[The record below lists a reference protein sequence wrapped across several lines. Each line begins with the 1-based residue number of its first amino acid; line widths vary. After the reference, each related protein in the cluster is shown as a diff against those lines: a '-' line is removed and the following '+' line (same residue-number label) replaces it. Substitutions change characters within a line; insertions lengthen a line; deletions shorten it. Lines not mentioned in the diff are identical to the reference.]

1 MNKINYQKELEHLI
15 DKLPDHHRRLFLHSC
30 CAPCS
35 SYCLEYL
42 RQYFD
47 VTVFYYNPNI
57 SFLEEY
63 RHRVEELKR
72 LVSTLNEEAKGSEM
86 LNQIALLEGTYEPGK
101 FFEATKGLEDCPEGG
116 ERCFIC
122 YELRLREAARLA
134 AEGGY
139 DFFTTTL
146 TISPLKMRRSS
157 TKSAAD
163 CRRNI
168 MWRAC
173 RRILR
178 KRAAI

>member
-1 MNKINYQKELEHLI
+1 MNKINYQKELERLI

-47 VTVFYYNPNI
+47 VDGILLQSNI

-86 LNQIALLEGTYEPGK
+86 LNQIALLEALTSRKIFRGDERAG
-101 FFEATKGLEDCPEGG
+101 GLSGG
-116 ERCFIC
+116 
-122 YELRLREAARLA
+122 
-134 AEGGY
+134 
-139 DFFTTTL
+139 
-146 TISPLKMRRSS
+146 RR
-157 TKSAAD
+157 A
-163 CRRNI
+163 
-168 MWRAC
+168 
-173 RRILR
+173 LLYLL
-178 KRAAI
+178 RAAAAGSGEAGGRGRL

>member
-86 LNQIALLEGTYEPGK
+86 LNQIALLEGTYEPEK
-101 FFEATKGLEDCPEGG
+101 FFEATKGLEDCPE
-116 ERCFIC
+116 
-122 YELRLREAARLA
+122 
-134 AEGGY
+134 
-139 DFFTTTL
+139 
-146 TISPLKMRRSS
+146 
-157 TKSAAD
+157 SAALSATS
-163 CRRNI
+163 CGCGKRRG
-168 MWRAC
+168 WRQ
-173 RRILR
+173 
-178 KRAAI
+178 RAAMIFLQQR

>member
-86 LNQIALLEGTYEPGK
+86 LNQIALLEGTYEPEK

-134 AEGGY
+134 EKGGY
-139 DFFTTTL
+139 L
-146 TISPLKMRRSS
+146 RSIELS
-157 TKSAAD
+157 RQYDLYRQDYCGCVFSKQERD
-163 CRRNI
+163 K
-168 MWRAC
+168 
-173 RRILR
+173 RI
-178 KRAAI
+178 AQES

>member
-86 LNQIALLEGTYEPGK
+86 LNQIALLEGTYEPEK

-122 YELRLREAARLA
+122 
-134 AEGGY
+134 
-139 DFFTTTL
+139 
-146 TISPLKMRRSS
+146 
-157 TKSAAD
+157 
-163 CRRNI
+163 
-168 MWRAC
+168 
-173 RRILR
+173 
-178 KRAAI
+178 

>member
-86 LNQIALLEGTYEPGK
+86 LNQIALLEGTYEPEN
-101 FFEATKGLEDCPEGG
+101 FSRRRKGW
-116 ERCFIC
+116 RTV
-122 YELRLREAARLA
+122 RR
-134 AEGGY
+134 AE
-139 DFFTTTL
+139 
-146 TISPLKMRRSS
+146 
-157 TKSAAD
+157 SAALSATS
-163 CRRNI
+163 CGCGK
-168 MWRAC
+168 WRGW
-173 RRILR
+173 RQ
-178 KRAAI
+178 RAAMIFLQQR

>member
-63 RHRVEELKR
+63 RHRVGELKR

-86 LNQIALLEGTYEPGK
+86 LNQIGTFGGHLRAGKIFRGDERAGGLSGGRRALLY
-101 FFEATKGLEDCPEGG
+101 L
-116 ERCFIC
+116 
-122 YELRLREAARLA
+122 L
-134 AEGGY
+134 
-139 DFFTTTL
+139 
-146 TISPLKMRRSS
+146 
-157 TKSAAD
+157 
-163 CRRNI
+163 
-168 MWRAC
+168 
-173 RRILR
+173 
-178 KRAAI
+178 RAAAAGSGEAGGRGRL